1 MFITTATAAT
11 VTELGICTRESAMF
25 AAGVSLVLVAFV
37 VLVVALA
44 SLRPCWCYWNQ
55 KLRFR
60 LVVIILDYIHIPKI
74 LPFQCLTKLLRSV
87 WFIQVNLQLH
97 FKHKLCSSLLT
108 VTIRVCDVCICVHEC
123 VLFSIII
130 TTIKELKCGHVLDI
144 NNIIII

>member
-11 VTELGICTRESAMF
+11 VTELGICTRDRRVMF

-55 KLRFR
+55 KLRFH

-74 LPFQCLTKLLRSV
+74 LPFQCLTMLLMSV
-87 WFIQVNLQLH
+87 
-97 FKHKLCSSLLT
+97 
-108 VTIRVCDVCICVHEC
+108 
-123 VLFSIII
+123 
-130 TTIKELKCGHVLDI
+130 
-144 NNIIII
+144 